1 MINST
6 TLWASQ
12 LAALNAQRTAQPISI
27 SPTTGSGNDVFADL
41 VAALSARSV
50 TVNASGAASASS
62 PASASSTA
70 SASSPA
76 SALAATSASAN
87 GNGSALG
94 IVLPHPHGH
103 GHGHGGVRGHNN
115 SLINTLSGSSSNA
128 ATGLISNNLH
138 LQA

>member
-12 LAALNAQRTAQPISI
+12 LAALNAQRTAQPNSI

-50 TVNASGAASASS
+50 TFNASGAASASS

-103 GHGHGGVRGHNN
+103 GGVRGHNN